1 MVSRRVGSVDY
12 RRVQVMNRLSRQQ
25 MFMRISHVVSERSTC
40 ARLNVGA
47 VITQNNRI
55 VSMGW
60 NGQQPGHEHCIG
72 AECPTFTRPG
82 GCGTIHAE
90 RNAILHMPSGADWH
104 AAHLYVTDSPC
115 FGCAQVIRQMRCIT
129 EVYFGRIYRDHS
141 GLEYLKDHGI
151 RVFQVMPNGH
161 VIPWSKKS

>member
-1 MVSRRVGSVDY
+1 MA
-12 RRVQVMNRLSRQQ
+12 RLSRQA
-25 MFMRISHVVSERSTC
+25 MFMRIAHVVSERSTC

-60 NGQQPGHEHCIG
+60 NGQQPGDDHCTG
-72 AECPTFTRPG
+72 ADCPTLTKPG

-90 RNAILHMPSGADWH
+90 NNAIRYMPERVLRSE
-104 AAHLYVTDSPC
+104 LYVTDSPC
-115 FGCAQVIRQMRCIT
+115 LGCAQIIERSGYID

-141 GLEYLKDHGI
+141 GLEYLQHHGI
-151 RVFQVMPNGH
+151 KVFQVMPNG
-161 VIPWSKKS
+161 VVLPWSKKS